1 MRDFIAGDAD
11 QSLETAAKAILSR
24 SFREVTKHWPQDIY
38 TGQRLF
44 EGYLER
50 VSVPRRGDCG
60 TSFPAVNG
68 DNAARTWVDN
78 EDIVA
83 CHCKATAPVVWRKLC
98 HVPSSPSD

>member
-44 EGYLER
+44 EGYLKGSQCRGVVTAER
-50 VSVPRRGDCG
+50 PSPR
-60 TSFPAVNG
+60 
-68 DNAARTWVDN
+68 
-78 EDIVA
+78 
-83 CHCKATAPVVWRKLC
+83 
-98 HVPSSPSD
+98 